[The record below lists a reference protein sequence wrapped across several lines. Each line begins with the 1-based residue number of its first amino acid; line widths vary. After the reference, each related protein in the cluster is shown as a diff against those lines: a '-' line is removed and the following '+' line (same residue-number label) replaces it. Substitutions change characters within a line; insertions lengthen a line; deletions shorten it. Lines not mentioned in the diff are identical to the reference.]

1 MQVFCSTDMCFSLL
15 RDTFFLGIADLVSS
29 ARIAVQ
35 RFLDEKIVVNDKWK
49 GEEEAQLVAIEA
61 ITMVH

>member
-1 MQVFCSTDMCFSLL
+1 MCFSLL